1 MARPPHTHTLEE
13 SLEDRVESES
23 ILTLKSARRP
33 NERTTEPSR
42 LDARTRTEERKNP
55 ITQRSIERAEPTN
68 HVDADAGVFK
78 SGCETT
84 AG

>member
-1 MARPPHTHTLEE
+1 VARPPHTHTHSR
-13 SLEDRVESES
+13 SLSKIVRVES

-33 NERTTEPSR
+33 NERPNQV
-42 LDARTRTEERKNP
+42 DARTRTEERKNP

-84 AG
+84 AGW